1 MGIQLSH
8 TTPYSKEENGI
19 VERANKEVLRHLR
32 NLVASLKSFDNWST
46 ALVPIIRRIVNS
58 SIHSAIGVSPAEII
72 FGKSVNLHANLMFS
86 ESRLQLGENVSNWI
100 QQLSQIQEDILR
112 AANQH
117 QDNVDYNNLS
127 KRTSEDHTIT
137 NFSVGTYVLVAPDP
151 HSSVGVSKLNL
162 KWRGPFQI
170 IQNTSPSYVIKDL
183 VDNHQETLHITRLKQ
198 YFHDPRNY
206 NLLDI
211 AMIDNREFEIHG
223 YIGARKSLDFLVEWK
238 NLPDSENRWI
248 PWDEIYTS
256 SILHDYLRSKKLAR
270 LIPSRL
276 RSSTSISTDSTS
288 EHNMTDMSNTESI
301 PDIVSN
307 SEVTNS
313 DICIT
318 SSSDPTSVPVQSD
331 TNVSRKRGRPRATST
346 VIRKRRPSQ
355 KHPF

>member
-1 MGIQLSH
+1 
-8 TTPYSKEENGI
+8 
-19 VERANKEVLRHLR
+19 
-32 NLVASLKSFDNWST
+32 
-46 ALVPIIRRIVNS
+46 
-58 SIHSAIGVSPAEII
+58 
-72 FGKSVNLHANLMFS
+72 
-86 ESRLQLGENVSNWI
+86 
-100 QQLSQIQEDILR
+100 
-112 AANQH
+112 
-117 QDNVDYNNLS
+117 
-127 KRTSEDHTIT
+127 
-137 NFSVGTYVLVAPDP
+137 
-151 HSSVGVSKLNL
+151 
-162 KWRGPFQI
+162 
-170 IQNTSPSYVIKDL
+170 
-183 VDNHQETLHITRLKQ
+183 
-198 YFHDPRNY
+198 
-206 NLLDI
+206 
-211 AMIDNREFEIHG
+211 MIDNREFEIHG